1 MPTANNFKDSNAI
14 KNKIV
19 SLEELK
25 SIVGTFDKREK
36 TYILCH
42 GVFDVMHPGH
52 IRHLE
57 FAKSKADYLIVSVTA
72 DEYINKGTYRPHVSE
87 EIRTLSL
94 AHLQVVDFVII
105 NREATPNSL
114 LRLIQPN
121 FFAKGFEYITSGL
134 KPATE
139 SEAEEV
145 KSYGGNIV
153 FTPGDLVYS
162 SSRLITD
169 SPPDLT
175 YDRIKLVLETAN
187 IDFEE
192 LTRLTE
198 KFREIEV
205 LILGDTIVDTLIETF
220 PYGNSQKTPTIS
232 VLKGPEQ
239 NFIGG
244 AAIVAMHLRA
254 AGAKV
259 NFVTLLGDDA
269 MGEWVK
275 EKLEDVG
282 IQVYSLSEVGRC
294 TTRKTAFVC
303 QGYRLL
309 KVDEV
314 DNRPISTETLYSL
327 VNLIGKLGGDLCI
340 FSDFRHGIFNKN
352 SIESLTD
359 ATVGFKTR
367 VADSQ
372 VASRW
377 GNICE
382 FKNFDLITP
391 NEREAR
397 FSLGDQDS
405 TIHRLAINLRKE
417 SGAKNVIIKLGERG
431 VLACSSNLETPDFI
445 GLNALRKEIIDA
457 VGAGDA
463 LLAYSSLSLASGTN
477 LSVSSLLGS
486 IAASIS
492 CGYNGNVPVGY
503 EDLRKEIGHIEK
515 FLQYEIE

>member
-1 MPTANNFKDSNAI
+1 MSKTKKFRTLNNI
-14 KNKIV
+14 EGKIV
-19 SLEELK
+19 SLEVLK
-25 SIVGTFDKREK
+25 SIVGSFDKRER

-72 DEYINKGTYRPHVSE
+72 DEYINKGAYRPHVSE
-87 EIRTLSL
+87 EIRALSL

-114 LRLIQPN
+114 LRFIQPN
-121 FFAKGFEYITSGL
+121 FFAKGFEYVTSGL

-145 KSYGGNIV
+145 KSYGGSII
-153 FTPGDLVYS
+153 FTPGDLIYS
-162 SSRLITD
+162 SSRLISD

-175 YDRIKLVLETAN
+175 YDRIKMVLETAN
-187 IDFEE
+187 IDFED
-192 LTRLTE
+192 LIGVTE
-198 KFREIEV
+198 NFRNIEV
-205 LILGDTIVDTLIETF
+205 LVLGDTIVDTLIETF

-232 VLKGPEQ
+232 VLRGTEQ

-244 AAIVAMHLRA
+244 AAIVAMHLQA

-259 NFVTLLGDDA
+259 NFVTLLGDDDI
-269 MGEWVK
+269 GDWVK

-282 IQVYSLSEVGRC
+282 IRVHSLSEVGRN
-294 TTRKTAFVC
+294 TTRKTAFMC

-314 DNRPISTETLYSL
+314 DNRPISTETLNSL
-327 VNLIGKLGGDLCI
+327 VNLLRKLKGDLCI

-352 SIESLTD
+352 SIESLTE
-359 ATVGFKTR
+359 AIVGFKIR

-382 FKNFDLITP
+382 FKNFDLVTP

-431 VLACSSNLETPDFI
+431 ILACSNNLETPDFI
-445 GLNALRKEIIDA
+445 GLNALQNEVIDA

-492 CGYNGNVPVGY
+492 CAHNGNVPISY
-503 EDLRKEIGHIEK
+503 EDLGKEIKRIEK
-515 FLQYEIE
+515 YLQYTIE